1 MTHVMLHSL
10 VIKSVRHK
18 GLKELFTTGR
28 SAKVPSTLRVH
39 CDQTLHLL
47 DEAENL
53 NDLAI
58 PGLRCHPIEP
68 PRHALDVNGPWR
80 MTFEF
85 VAPDAWRV
93 DLEQYH

>member
-1 MTHVMLHSL
+1 
-10 VIKSVRHK
+10 VIKSFRRK

-28 SAKVPSTLRVH
+28 SAKVPSTLRVR
-39 CDQTLHLL
+39 CDQILHLL

-58 PGLRCHPIEP
+58 PGPRRRHPIES

-80 MTFEF
+80 ITFEF